1 MTDYLPEGRLIQRA
15 ENRLWVESI
24 DSLAE
29 AMHQKTVI
37 EAVAERCDSE
47 KNLHV
52 RLGHWQGVIP
62 RDETA
67 LGLREGTHAAALI
80 NAPDVLLEVGEGLGF
95 SLSAGNRFFGEV
107 ARIERGA
114 VSAHVLVQ
122 LPCGCS
128 LVSDITLDDVDMLG
142 LMPGSAVFAAVSSND
157 VVVSCEG

>member
-1 MTDYLPEGRLIQRA
+1 MYKFSAPNLLQGTVAAVKEGA
-15 ENRLWVESI
+15 VNGVV
-24 DSLAE
+24 A
-29 AMHQKTVI
+29 I
-37 EAVAERCDSE
+37 ETPAGFIKADVSMAAIRE
-47 KNLHV
+47 
-52 RLGHWQGVIP
+52 
-62 RDETA
+62 

-80 NAPDVLLEVGEGLGF
+80 NASDVLLEVGEGLGF

-107 ARIERGA
+107 VRIERGA

-128 LVSDITLDDVDMLG
+128 LVSDVTLDDVDMLG

>member
-1 MTDYLPEGRLIQRA
+1 MAAIRE
-15 ENRLWVESI
+15 
-24 DSLAE
+24 
-29 AMHQKTVI
+29 
-37 EAVAERCDSE
+37 
-47 KNLHV
+47 
-52 RLGHWQGVIP
+52 
-62 RDETA
+62 

-80 NAPDVLLEVGEGLGF
+80 NASDVLLEVGEGLGF

-128 LVSDITLDDVDMLG
+128 LVSDVTLDDVDMLG